1 MSNKRKVGPMRPKT
15 KDAMLRLAEI
25 MVANYK
31 LEVIKGTPEF
41 LEYAIHE
48 AEENNLEVSWQTI
61 KLREQFLE
69 MRCDELYK
77 EQKSKQAFEQAVEES
92 GEYDVFEDE
101 EFYWACGDMVDHDS
115 IIRKGLELMKL
126 KMDYYDKLDGSHLDE
141 FFTDENIEKV
151 KQEIEIERQ
160 QSMSQQ
166 IGNLVVKATPAPTPV
181 KNYTIFIESEDG
193 LRVVRGSYKGLYV
206 SEIDRKQWIGC
217 AIGWSKKMLKDNE
230 TLGAN
235 RPGALTE
242 DDKNVFL
249 DIISGKDV

>member
-1 MSNKRKVGPMRPKT
+1 MTNKRKVGPMRPKT
-15 KDAMLRLAEI
+15 KEAMLRLAEI

-48 AEENNLEVSWQTI
+48 AEENDLEVSWQTI

-77 EQKSKQAFEQAVEES
+77 EQKAKQSFEQAVEES

-101 EFYWACGDMVDHDS
+101 EWYWASGDMVDHDS

-126 KMDYYDKLDGSHLDE
+126 KMDYYDKLDNSHLDE
-141 FFTDENIEKV
+141 FFTDENIKKV

-160 QSMSQQ
+160 QSFNQQ
-166 IGNLVVKATPAPTPV
+166 IGNLVVKSVAP
-181 KNYTIFIESEDG
+181 NYSIFSVGEDG
-193 LRVVRGSYKGLYV
+193 LRVLRGEYKGLYV
-206 SEIDRKQWIGC
+206 HEIDAQRWAGC
-217 AIGWSKKMLKDNE
+217 AIGWSRYQLKQNE
-230 TLGAN
+230 ELGAN

>member
-1 MSNKRKVGPMRPKT
+1 MSKRKVGPMRPKT
-15 KDAMLRLAEI
+15 KEAMLRLAEI
-25 MVANYK
+25 IVANYK

-48 AEENNLEVSWQTI
+48 AEENDLEVSWQTI

-77 EQKSKQAFEQAVEES
+77 EQKAKQAFEQAVEQS

-101 EFYWACGDMVDHDS
+101 EWYWAGGDMVDHDA
-115 IIRKGLELMKL
+115 IIRRGIELMKL
-126 KMDYYDKLDGSHLDE
+126 KMDYYDKLDGSHLDD
-141 FFTDENIEKV
+141 FFTDENIERV
-151 KQEIEIERQ
+151 KQKIEIERQ
-160 QSMSQQ
+160 QSFTQQ
-166 IGNLVVKATPAPTPV
+166 INNLVVNNYPAT
-181 KNYTIFIESEDG
+181 KNYSMFFENEDG
-193 LRVVRGSYKGLYV
+193 LMVKRGEYKNLYV
-206 SEIDRKQWIGC
+206 REIDAQRWAGC
-217 AIGWSKKMLKDNE
+217 AIGWSRYQLKQNE
-230 TLGAN
+230 ELGAN